1 MKKFIDNLV
10 GVVVL
15 VLVAYLVAK
24 NLFNI
29 NIKNP
34 FTGKSEVPKSVVEE
48 NIPNMVDDIGYKYMH
63 DEPVPYTWKMTH
75 HPDRERHQDVVD
87 VDLIYTG
94 DFGSITYRQTQTYQ
108 YYKDNDIW
116 MDEDREE
123 VFIQDVQWDYD
134 SIYAEIN
141 NKTFVSRLEDSKWGD
156 DYESSITFSDLD
168 MDSRTVTVTYS
179 IDDLDYGDLSFIRD
193 VNTLERLESISGS
206 KVGSIEYIE
215 DKGYFEVTVYAS
227 CRLEYNG
234 GSNALNIG
242 FTLRPTEFSFFPS
255 W

>member
-34 FTGKSEVPKSVVEE
+34 FTGKSEVPESVVEE

-141 NKTFVSRLEDSKWGD
+141 NKTFVSRTGSNGEI
-156 DYESSITFSDLD
+156 DYEVSITFSDLD
-168 MDSRTVTVTYS
+168 MESRTVTVTYR
-179 IDDLDYGDLSFIRD
+179 IDDLNYGDLSFVIED
-193 VNTLERLESISGS
+193 VDTGEYLENISGS

-215 DKGYFEVTVYAS
+215 DNGCFKVTVAATGGLK
-227 CRLEYNG
+227 LEVISYRTINV
-234 GSNALNIG
+234 G
-242 FTLRPTEFSFFPS
+242 FTLRPTEFSIID

>member
-34 FTGKSEVPKSVVEE
+34 FTGKSEVPESVVEE

-141 NKTFVSRLEDSKWGD
+141 NKTFVSRTGSNGEI
-156 DYESSITFSDLD
+156 DYEVSITFSDLD
-168 MDSRTVTVTYS
+168 MESRTVTVTYR
-179 IDDLDYGDLSFIRD
+179 IDDLNYGDLSFVIED
-193 VNTLERLESISGS
+193 VDTGEYLENISGS

-215 DKGYFEVTVYAS
+215 DNGCFKVTVYAS

-242 FTLRPTEFSFFPS
+242 FTLRPAEFSFFPS

>member
-1 MKKFIDNLV
+1 
-10 GVVVL
+10 
-15 VLVAYLVAK
+15 
-24 NLFNI
+24 
-29 NIKNP
+29 
-34 FTGKSEVPKSVVEE
+34 
-48 NIPNMVDDIGYKYMH
+48 
-63 DEPVPYTWKMTH
+63 
-75 HPDRERHQDVVD
+75 
-87 VDLIYTG
+87 
-94 DFGSITYRQTQTYQ
+94 
-108 YYKDNDIW
+108 

-168 MDSRTVTVTYS
+168 MDSRTVTVTYR

-227 CRLEYNG
+227 CRLQYNG
-234 GSNALNIG
+234 GNNALNIG

>member
-34 FTGKSEVPKSVVEE
+34 FTGKSEVPESVVEE

-108 YYKDNDIW
+108 D
-116 MDEDREE
+116 
-123 VFIQDVQWDYD
+123 
-134 SIYAEIN
+134 
-141 NKTFVSRLEDSKWGD
+141 
-156 DYESSITFSDLD
+156 
-168 MDSRTVTVTYS
+168 
-179 IDDLDYGDLSFIRD
+179 
-193 VNTLERLESISGS
+193 
-206 KVGSIEYIE
+206 
-215 DKGYFEVTVYAS
+215 
-227 CRLEYNG
+227 
-234 GSNALNIG
+234 
-242 FTLRPTEFSFFPS
+242 
-255 W
+255 

>member
-1 MKKFIDNLV
+1 MKRGINILV
-10 GVVVL
+10 GAVVL
-15 VLVAYLVAK
+15 VLALCFAVK
-24 NLFNI
+24 SLFNI

-34 FTGKSEVPKSVVEE
+34 FTGKTEVPESVVAE

-141 NKTFVSRLEDSKWGD
+141 NKTFVSRREDSKWGD

-168 MDSRTVTVTYS
+168 LESRTVTVTYR

-215 DKGYFEVTVYAS
+215 ERGYFEVTVYAS
-227 CRLEYNG
+227 CRLQYNG
-234 GSNALNIG
+234 GNNALNIG

>member
-10 GVVVL
+10 GVAVL
-15 VLVAYLVAK
+15 VLVAYLVAT

-34 FTGKSEVPKSVVEE
+34 FTGKSEVPESVVEE

-116 MDEDREE
+116 MDEDRGE
-123 VFIQDVQWDYD
+123 VFIQNVQWDYD

-141 NKTFVSRLEDSKWGD
+141 NKTFVSRTGSNGEI
-156 DYESSITFSDLD
+156 DYEVSITFSDLD
-168 MDSRTVTVTYS
+168 LESRTVTVTYR
-179 IDDLDYGDLSFIRD
+179 IDDLNYGDLSFVIED
-193 VNTLERLESISGS
+193 VDTGEYLENISGS

-215 DKGYFEVTVYAS
+215 DNGCFKVTVAATGG
-227 CRLEYNG
+227 LELEVISYRTINV
-234 GSNALNIG
+234 G
-242 FTLRPTEFSFFPS
+242 FTLRPTELSIID

>member
-34 FTGKSEVPKSVVEE
+34 FTGKSEVPESVVEE

-116 MDEDREE
+116 MDEDRGE

-141 NKTFVSRLEDSKWGD
+141 NKTFVSRTGSNGEI
-156 DYESSITFSDLD
+156 DYEVSITFSDLD
-168 MDSRTVTVTYS
+168 MESRTVTVTYR
-179 IDDLDYGDLSFIRD
+179 IDDLNYGDLSFVIED
-193 VNTLERLESISGS
+193 VDTGEYLENISGS

-215 DKGYFEVTVYAS
+215 DNGCFKVTVAATGGLK
-227 CRLEYNG
+227 LEVISYRTINV
-234 GSNALNIG
+234 G
-242 FTLRPTEFSFFPS
+242 FTLRPTEFSIID

>member
-34 FTGKSEVPKSVVEE
+34 FTGKSEVPESVVEE

-141 NKTFVSRLEDSKWGD
+141 NKTFVSRTGSNGEI
-156 DYESSITFSDLD
+156 DYEVSIMFSDLD
-168 MDSRTVTVTYS
+168 LESRTVTVTYR
-179 IDDLDYGDLSFIRD
+179 IDDLNYGDLSFVIED
-193 VNTLERLESISGS
+193 VDTGEYLENISGS

-215 DKGYFEVTVYAS
+215 DNGCFKVTVAATGG
-227 CRLEYNG
+227 LELEVISYRTINV
-234 GSNALNIG
+234 G
-242 FTLRPTEFSFFPS
+242 FTLRPTELSIID

>member
-34 FTGKSEVPKSVVEE
+34 FTGKSEVPESVVEE

-87 VDLIYTG
+87 VT
-94 DFGSITYRQTQTYQ
+94 
-108 YYKDNDIW
+108 
-116 MDEDREE
+116 
-123 VFIQDVQWDYD
+123 
-134 SIYAEIN
+134 EI
-141 NKTFVSRLEDSKWGD
+141 K
-156 DYESSITFSDLD
+156 I
-168 MDSRTVTVTYS
+168 
-179 IDDLDYGDLSFIRD
+179 
-193 VNTLERLESISGS
+193 
-206 KVGSIEYIE
+206 
-215 DKGYFEVTVYAS
+215 
-227 CRLEYNG
+227 
-234 GSNALNIG
+234 
-242 FTLRPTEFSFFPS
+242 
-255 W
+255 

>member
-34 FTGKSEVPKSVVEE
+34 FTGKSEVPESVVEE

-116 MDEDREE
+116 MDEDRGE
-123 VFIQDVQWDYD
+123 VFIQNVQWDYD

-141 NKTFVSRLEDSKWGD
+141 NKTFVSRTGSNGEI
-156 DYESSITFSDLD
+156 DYEVSITFSDLD
-168 MDSRTVTVTYS
+168 LESRTVTVTYR
-179 IDDLDYGDLSFIRD
+179 IDDLNYGDLSFVIED
-193 VNTLERLESISGS
+193 VDTGEYLENISGS

-215 DKGYFEVTVYAS
+215 DNGCFKVTVAATGG
-227 CRLEYNG
+227 LELEVISYRTINV
-234 GSNALNIG
+234 G
-242 FTLRPTEFSFFPS
+242 FTLRPTEFSIID

>member
-34 FTGKSEVPKSVVEE
+34 FTGKSEVPESVVEE

-141 NKTFVSRLEDSKWGD
+141 NKTFVSRTGSNGEI
-156 DYESSITFSDLD
+156 DYEVSITFSDLD
-168 MDSRTVTVTYS
+168 MESRTVTVTYR
-179 IDDLDYGDLSFIRD
+179 IDDLDYGDLSFVIED
-193 VNTLERLESISGS
+193 VDTGEYLENISGS

-215 DKGYFEVTVYAS
+215 DNGCFKVTVAATGGLK
-227 CRLEYNG
+227 LEVISYRTINV
-234 GSNALNIG
+234 G
-242 FTLRPTEFSFFPS
+242 FTLRPTEFSIID

>member
-34 FTGKSEVPKSVVEE
+34 FTGKSEVPESVVEE
-48 NIPNMVDDIGYKYMH
+48 NIPNMVDDIGYKYMR

-116 MDEDREE
+116 MDEDRGE

-141 NKTFVSRLEDSKWGD
+141 NKTFVSRTGSNGEI
-156 DYESSITFSDLD
+156 DYEVSITFSDLD
-168 MDSRTVTVTYS
+168 MESRTVTVTYR
-179 IDDLDYGDLSFIRD
+179 IDDLNYGDLSFVIED
-193 VNTLERLESISGS
+193 VDTGEYLENISGS

-215 DKGYFEVTVYAS
+215 DNGCFKVTVAATGGLK
-227 CRLEYNG
+227 LEVISYRTINV
-234 GSNALNIG
+234 G
-242 FTLRPTEFSFFPS
+242 FTLRPTEFSIID

>member
-1 MKKFIDNLV
+1 MKRGINILV
-10 GVVVL
+10 GAVVL
-15 VLVAYLVAK
+15 ILALCFAVKSLL
-24 NLFNI
+24 NI
-29 NIKNP
+29 NITNP
-34 FTGKSEVPKSVVEE
+34 FTGKSEVPESVVAE

-116 MDEDREE
+116 MDEDRGE

-141 NKTFVSRLEDSKWGD
+141 NKTFVSRTGSNGEI
-156 DYESSITFSDLD
+156 DYEVSITFSDLD
-168 MDSRTVTVTYS
+168 MESRTVTVTYR
-179 IDDLDYGDLSFIRD
+179 IDDLNYGDLSFVIED
-193 VNTLERLESISGS
+193 VDTGEYLENISGS

-215 DKGYFEVTVYAS
+215 DNGCFKVTVAATGGLK
-227 CRLEYNG
+227 LEVISYRTINV
-234 GSNALNIG
+234 G
-242 FTLRPTEFSFFPS
+242 FTLRPTEFSIID